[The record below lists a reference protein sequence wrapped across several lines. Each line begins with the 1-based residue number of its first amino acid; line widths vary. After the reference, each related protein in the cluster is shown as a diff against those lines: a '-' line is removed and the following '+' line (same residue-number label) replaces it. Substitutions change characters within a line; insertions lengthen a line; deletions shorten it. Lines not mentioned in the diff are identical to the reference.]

1 MGNGHNWCSPYKQWQ
16 AQHAN
21 DPLAILRNHVRN
33 KNILGKKI
41 HDNSV
46 MQSVSNL
53 AEAEANVLGG
63 EVALWTEQADGA
75 SMMSRSGL
83 AMSSHKHDTT

>member
-1 MGNGHNWCSPYKQWQ
+1 MN
-16 AQHAN
+16 
-21 DPLAILRNHVRN
+21 
-33 KNILGKKI
+33 
-41 HDNSV
+41 
-46 MQSVSNL
+46 NL

-83 AMSSHKHDTT
+83 AGYLTNITPHDKA